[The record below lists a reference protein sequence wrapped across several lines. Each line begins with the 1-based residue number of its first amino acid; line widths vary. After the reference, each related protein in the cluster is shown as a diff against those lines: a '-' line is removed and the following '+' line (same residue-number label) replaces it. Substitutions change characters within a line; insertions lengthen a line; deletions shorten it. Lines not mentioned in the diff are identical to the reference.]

1 MTSQLILL
9 SPLIRILVPSPRP
22 GESLTVTVMR
32 MIEGQD
38 GVEISD
44 DTGQPIRGQYPGH
57 VITHDQS
64 EERVSNDTLAG
75 LVMVRLETR
84 RRMEREVNRC
94 VLGRK
99 WLEYSSLVF

>member
-1 MTSQLILL
+1 M
-9 SPLIRILVPSPRP
+9 
-22 GESLTVTVMR
+22 
-32 MIEGQD
+32 
-38 GVEISD
+38 
-44 DTGQPIRGQYPGH
+44 
-57 VITHDQS
+57 ITHDQS
-64 EERVSNDTLAG
+64 EDRVSDDTLAG

>member
-1 MTSQLILL
+1 M
-9 SPLIRILVPSPRP
+9 
-22 GESLTVTVMR
+22 TVMR

-44 DTGQPIRGQYPGH
+44 DTGQPIRGQNPGH

-64 EERVSNDTLAG
+64 EDRVSNDTLAG

-84 RRMEREVNRC
+84 RRI
-94 VLGRK
+94 
-99 WLEYSSLVF
+99 SSFS